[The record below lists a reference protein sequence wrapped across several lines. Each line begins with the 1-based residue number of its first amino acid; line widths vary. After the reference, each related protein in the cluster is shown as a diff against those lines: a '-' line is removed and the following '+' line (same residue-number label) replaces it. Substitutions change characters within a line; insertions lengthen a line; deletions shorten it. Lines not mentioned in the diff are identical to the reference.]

1 MADKLLDRVLD
12 LWLKRYL
19 ARNPGQIL
27 PIDAL
32 AGSPGR
38 FLVISS
44 TAVGDTILSTPAI
57 KSLRRSFP
65 QAAITAL
72 FHRRVAPLFTA
83 FPYVDAVITYA
94 GGYKHFFQT
103 VHQLRQS
110 RPEAALILHG
120 NGPQDIPLAVFSGAR
135 FILKHPT
142 ETKYKKYLSCR
153 LQMKRQHVIEERLDL
168 VRTIGGREVDTTLEV
183 PPVPGAE
190 IAKRV
195 SGLLTRGKRFIG
207 FQVGAANVYKM
218 WPIERFRSLAERI
231 LPSDPDAAIVITGS
245 RAERGLAEKVA
256 AGFPGR
262 IVNACGDF
270 AIQEWPAL
278 IRRLTLLVTNDTGTL
293 HLAVALKVPTLS
305 LFSATDSQLIG
316 PYQDPE
322 IHRVIQKEGG
332 FVQRLPKGKRT
343 DEAMRLISVAEVFEA
358 YEHLMS
364 DRSV

>member
-1 MADKLLDRVLD
+1 MADQLLDRVLD

-27 PIDAL
+27 PMDAL
-32 AGSPGR
+32 AAPPR
-38 FLVISS
+38 RILVVSS

-65 QAAITAL
+65 QAFITAL
-72 FHRRVAPLFTA
+72 FHRKVAPLFAA
-83 FPYVDAVITYA
+83 FPYVDEMVPYA
-94 GGYKHFFQT
+94 GGYKHFRRT
-103 VHQLRQS
+103 VGQLRQS

-142 ETKYKKYLSCR
+142 ETAYKKYLSCR
-153 LQMKRQHVIEERLDL
+153 LERKRQHVIEERLDL
-168 VRTIGGREVDTTLEV
+168 VRKIGGRVADTTLEV
-183 PPVPGAE
+183 PPVQGLE
-190 IAKRV
+190 LEKRV
-195 SGLLTRGKRFIG
+195 AGLLLPGKTRIG

-231 LPSDPDAAIVITGS
+231 LGAHPDAAVVITGS
-245 RAERGLAEKVA
+245 REERSLAEKVA

-262 IVNACGDF
+262 VVNACGAF
-270 AIQEWPAL
+270 AIHEWPAL
-278 IRRLTLLVTNDTGTL
+278 IRRLTMLITNDTGTL

-305 LFSATDSQLIG
+305 LFSATDSRLIG
-316 PYQDPE
+316 PYQDLE

-332 FVQRLPKGKRT
+332 FVQRLPKEKRT
-343 DEAMRLISVAEVFEA
+343 DEAMRLISVAEVYEA